1 MTPPAETTEAA
12 APEFTIAQ
20 FLALPPVRR
29 GAPEVVTGAED
40 LGRRI
45 RWVHS
50 GEVANIASLLRGG
63 ELLLTTGMGIGGS
76 EKARRRFVESL
87 AERGV
92 AAIAVELGTALP
104 TLPPALATTAA
115 ANDLCLIAFHQEI
128 RFVDVTEAFHQR
140 LVDTRDSGERRG
152 DDLRGRFAELLLAG
166 KEARDLLAELAAFV
180 RNPVVLAAPDGSV
193 NYHVAF
199 KSDDAAVLGAWAS
212 LERGGASAPATID
225 RPVPFGKGAGTG
237 RLVVLEMDATIA
249 PADRVAVGR
258 AADLLAISLM
268 RDREGERLAGHRR
281 GDFLAELAAG
291 TESPESDLARRAA
304 ALGFESVGPDLMP
317 IALRVAG
324 AEPGDQRW
332 EGVRVGLAREL
343 SARRIGRVSGVPG
356 EAADLQ
362 LVVGLS
368 AAERGRIAD
377 LVATAVRVAA
387 AREFGE
393 TAKVTVCVGPV
404 VSRWEEV
411 GKELAAVQAALPAAA
426 EVEQRP
432 WHDAEVPDV
441 DRLLWSLRDDP
452 DLGDF
457 VDRQLGPLLAWD
469 RGGRANLLRTLEVF
483 CESGG
488 HKTEAAR
495 ALQIERRTLYHRLA
509 RIEEI
514 LGVDLGHGRSLLGL
528 HLAIRAQRFR

>member
-1 MTPPAETTEAA
+1 MTSTAEGTPTPS
-12 APEFTIAQ
+12 PELTIGQ

-29 GAPEVVTGAED
+29 GAPEVVAGAED
-40 LGRRI
+40 LDRTI
-45 RWVHS
+45 RWVHA
-50 GEVANIASLLRGG
+50 GEVANIAAMLHGG

-76 EKARRRFVESL
+76 EKARRRYIESL

-104 TLPPALATTAA
+104 TLPPALVSAA
-115 ANDLCLIAFHQEI
+115 EDNDVCLIAFHQEV

-140 LVDTRDSGERRG
+140 LLDTRASGERRG

-193 NYHVAF
+193 VYHVAF
-199 KSDDAAVLGAWAS
+199 ESDDAAVLGAWGS
-212 LERGGASAPATID
+212 LRHGGASAPASID
-225 RPVPFGKGAGTG
+225 RPVPFGEGSDPG

-249 PADRVAVGR
+249 PADRVAVDR
-258 AADLLAISLM
+258 AADLVAISLM

-291 TESPESDLARRAA
+291 TESPESELARRAA
-304 ALGFESVGPDLMP
+304 ELGFETSGPDLLP
-317 IALRVAG
+317 IAVRVAG
-324 AEPGDQRW
+324 AKPEDRRW
-332 EGVRVGLAREL
+332 EPVRVGLAREL
-343 SARRIGRVSGVPG
+343 AGRRIGRLSGVPP
-356 EAADLQ
+356 EAGDLQ

-377 LVATAVRVAA
+377 LAATAVRVAA
-387 AREFGE
+387 GREFGE
-393 TAKVTVCVGPV
+393 TAKVTVCVGSAV
-404 VSRWEEV
+404 AGWEAV

-426 EVEQRP
+426 EIEPRP

-441 DRLLWSLRDDP
+441 DRLLWSLRDSRE
-452 DLGDF
+452 LGDF
-457 VDRQLGPLLAWD
+457 VDRQLGPLLTRE
-469 RGGRANLLRTLEVF
+469 RGGRAELLRTLEAF
-483 CESGG
+483 CECGG